1 MEVTS
6 QYHTP
11 WSPDAPPDWKMH
23 NKGITPIFFTES
35 VNLYELDGK
44 TPRHGPDGKCTR
56 EQEYVRILIA
66 GDGLCEAAHI
76 VDDLLRERFAD
87 EYQAWKENR
96 ETAHS
101 RHTIEEWP
109 AIFSSKHG
117 DLPPPKQIAEL
128 HAANI
133 FTVEDLAALSDVNL
147 YAIHHGLELREK
159 AIAWLADKEGHA
171 VTDKL
176 AEQNA
181 AMAGELEALRR
192 QMAKMEAERKPK
204 RKKQMSGAM
213 RRKLNEARVRKA
225 PVPAEPLPPTEAV
238 QSATSA

>member
-6 QYHTP
+6 NYYTP

-23 NKGITPIFFTES
+23 NKGITPIFFTET
-35 VNLYELDGK
+35 VKLFELDGK

-87 EYQAWKENR
+87 EYSAWKENR
-96 ETAHS
+96 ETAHQGFS
-101 RHTIEEWP
+101 LEEWP
-109 AIFSSKHG
+109 PLFGKQKAINELNANNIFSVK
-117 DLPPPKQIAEL
+117 
-128 HAANI
+128 
-133 FTVEDLAALSDVNL
+133 DLAALADVHL
-147 YAIHHGLELREK
+147 HAISHGRELREK
-159 AIAWLADKEGHA
+159 AIAYLADKEGHA

-213 RRKLNEARVRKA
+213 RRKLNEARIRKA
-225 PVPAEPLPPTEAV
+225 PVPPTEQPSPTEA
-238 QSATSA
+238 A